1 MPLPVLIISILLF
14 FILFFGIGFLLNMLF
29 RSSWIMVILFPI
41 VFIIIVNETKLIEY
55 FRNPGISFS
64 NLGRTLHPLHTADI
78 IILSSGLLG
87 AVLAGVVIRILRNK
101 GYQMFYNMKDCHL
114 STVFF
119 YFLYRKINDCFYVL

>member
-41 VFIIIVNETKLIEY
+41 VFIVIVNETKLIEY
-55 FRNPGISFS
+55 FRNPGMSFS
-64 NLGRTLHPLHTADI
+64 SLGSNLTSLHSADI

-87 AVLAGVVIRILRNK
+87 AVLAGVVIKTLRKK
-101 GYQMFYNMKDCHL
+101 GYQMF
-114 STVFF
+114 
-119 YFLYRKINDCFYVL
+119 

>member
-64 NLGRTLHPLHTADI
+64 NLGTNLTSLHTADI

-87 AVLAGVVIRILRNK
+87 AVLAGVVIRTLRNK
-101 GYQMFYNMKDCHL
+101 GYQMF
-114 STVFF
+114 
-119 YFLYRKINDCFYVL
+119 

>member
-41 VFIIIVNETKLIEY
+41 IIIVNETKLIEY

-64 NLGRTLHPLHTADI
+64 NLGTSLTSLHTADI

-87 AVLAGVVIRILRNK
+87 AVLAGVVIRILRKK
-101 GYQMFYNMKDCHL
+101 GYQMF
-114 STVFF
+114 
-119 YFLYRKINDCFYVL
+119 